1 MSDGIY
7 DFIYTPGNRELRY
20 LYPGMKMLLCSDVII
35 TGKNGDVGIVYVP
48 GCTPAPVVVDMSMGG
63 LKRIRDLIDA
73 QGILVVED
81 QELSDILWD
90 KAEMGEFIPEEAYK
104 LTSEW
109 LARALYGDY
118 SLLD

>member
-7 DFIYTPGNRELRY
+7 DFIYSHKKQELRF

-35 TGKNGDVGIVYVP
+35 TGKNGDVGLVYIP
-48 GCTPAPVVVDMSMGG
+48 GCTPAPVVVDMSMGA

-90 KAEMGEFIPEEAYK
+90 KAEIGEFIPKEAYEPV
-104 LTSEW
+104 SEW
-109 LARALYGDY
+109 IVCAILGSY
-118 SLLD
+118 SRQI